1 MTDTPEKI
9 VFQPGAIV
17 ATVGALHAATG
28 QQIAAILARHLSG
41 DWGDLGESDKKAN
54 EAALK
59 HGDRLFSS
67 YEIAPDTKLY
77 VITEW
82 DRSVTTVLTPDE
94 Y

>member
-1 MTDTPEKI
+1 L
-9 VFQPGAIV
+9 QPRIRSRRS
-17 ATVGALHAATG
+17 
-28 QQIAAILARHLSG
+28 LAG

-59 HGDRLFSS
+59 HGDRLVSS
-67 YEIAPDTKLY
+67 YEITPDTKLL

-82 DRSVTTVLTPDE
+82 DRSVTTVLTLDE